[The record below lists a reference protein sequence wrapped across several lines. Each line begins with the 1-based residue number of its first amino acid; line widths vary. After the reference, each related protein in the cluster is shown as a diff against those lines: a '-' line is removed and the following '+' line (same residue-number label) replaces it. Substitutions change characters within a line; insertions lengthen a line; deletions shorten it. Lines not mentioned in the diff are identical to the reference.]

1 MTGQSGQFWAFRL
14 KVGKIAEALTF
25 ECGVAD
31 IFGRA
36 LKNMEILD
44 DCTRC
49 GNNPAYCFSILG
61 VKLGRHVTRFALIAP
76 KSKGDGGN
84 QATIVC
90 FFCMCRAPIGVES
103 ICI

>member
-49 GNNPAYCFSILG
+49 GNNLRIVS
-61 VKLGRHVTRFALIAP
+61 RFW
-76 KSKGDGGN
+76 G
-84 QATIVC
+84 
-90 FFCMCRAPIGVES
+90 
-103 ICI
+103 